1 VYVLDEGNRTSLRQ
15 VRTGHA
21 FGDRIEILSGIAPGE
36 RVAVNPLAAMKQLK
50 LAVQVA
56 GSSEE

>member
-1 VYVLDEGNRTSLRQ
+1 